1 MRKIQIV
8 LPLLLL
14 SIFCFGQQKLISGK
28 VLGKTSNEPLQGVSV
43 QNKKQAVATDAN
55 GAFSIPAVP
64 GDVLTFSFV
73 GMATQRVK
81 VTSATAT
88 MVLAL
93 EDAVNDLNQVV
104 VTGYKSE
111 KKADLTGA
119 VS

>member
-14 SIFCFGQQKLISGK
+14 SIFCFGQQKLITGK

-43 QNKKQAVATDAN
+43 SNKKAAVVTDA
-55 GAFSIPAVP
+55 GGVFSIPAAP

-73 GMATQRVK
+73 GMATQKVK
-81 VTSATAT
+81 VTGVTGT
-88 MVLAL
+88 LVLAL
-93 EDAVNDLNQVV
+93 EDNASDLNQVV

-111 KKADLTGA
+111 KKADLTG
-119 VS
+119 